1 MKNKGTRLLAA
12 PYLIWMGGFIVIPLL
27 LVWYYAFTDKT
38 GAFTLDNL
46 TKIFLWENYKPLY
59 LAVLLSL
66 CSTILCF
73 LLAFPLAMALR
84 NKKVGR
90 VLLWPLSYPAH
101 VDELS
106 T

>member
-46 TKIFLWENYKPLY
+46 TKIFFMGELQAPVSGGASLPLQ
-59 LAVLLSL
+59 
-66 CSTILCF
+66 
-73 LLAFPLAMALR
+73 
-84 NKKVGR
+84 
-90 VLLWPLSYPAH
+90 YPFM
-101 VDELS
+101 LPFGLPP
-106 T
+106 